1 MVEKSGGF
9 VRPVDSTT
17 GSPFCGVGCGPAF
30 FPSLLTGKI
39 AGAIRTCSS
48 PEVCSALLF
57 FSGVQEVLR
66 IGQPE
71 GLVDLAL
78 GRLVF
83 FALLV
88 LTVITAF
95 LKLKLL

>member
-1 MVEKSGGF
+1 MRALKTPALGFLEGTEEWNGEKESVARADL
-9 VRPVDSTT
+9 VRAKD
-17 GSPFCGVGCGPAF
+17 PFWRDP
-30 FPSLLTGKI
+30 PP
-39 AGAIRTCSS
+39 

-57 FSGVQEVLR
+57 FSSVQEVLR

-95 LKLKLL
+95 LKPKLL